1 MIVPSHF
8 PIALRQLMSHTNKD
22 ERVGQ
27 LARYEFILGLLP
39 SKESAISINTLRQRL
54 ANEGMD
60 VSIKTIQRDMIELE
74 EIYHPH
80 VRSRPHGRANL
91 WWAEKSLSRLFML
104 PTDAMNLVMIMNHAA
119 RFGMAAQVENLALL
133 RDYATSRLK
142 GSKPS
147 QDCSGK
153 VTSNT
158 RFVVLE
164 PGQVKPEVLKTVQQ
178 ALLDDH
184 SIKALYLKRGASEPR
199 QMHLKPLGLSYQD
212 SNIYLSC
219 IFEGLPKGKIAALPL
234 HRFQSAETTW
244 DNLEAPYDF
253 DINSFEAR
261 QSLIS
266 QKSEYPVQLKLRI
279 SQTLY
284 ERLDENALTTDQR
297 LQPASDGWWL
307 MTGSLPLSQG
317 LELWLLSQ
325 GEHLE
330 VLEPIELREQM
341 SASVKKMAAL
351 YEKTDTT
358 TQAVA
363 YQ

>member
-1 MIVPSHF
+1 
-8 PIALRQLMSHTNKD
+8 MSHTNKD
-22 ERVGQ
+22 DSVDQ
-27 LARYEFILGLLP
+27 LIRYERILGLLP
-39 SKESAISINTLRQRL
+39 RKESAISISAIHQNL
-54 ANEGMD
+54 AAQGTD
-60 VSIKTIQRDMIELE
+60 VSIKTIQRDMAALE
-74 EIYHPH
+74 KKY
-80 VRSRPHGRANL
+80 RPYVCCRKQGNATL

-104 PTDAMNLVMIMNHAA
+104 PTDAMNLVRIMNHAA
-119 RFGMAAQVENLALL
+119 RFGMAAQVENLAPL
-133 RDYATSRLK
+133 RDYAISRLE
-142 GSKPS
+142 GGRPR

-158 RFVVLE
+158 RFIVLE
-164 PGQVKPEVLKTVQQ
+164 PGQVKPEVLEVVQQ

-219 IFEGLPKGKIAALPL
+219 IFKGLSKGKIAALPL
-234 HRFQSAETTW
+234 HRFQTAESDW
-244 DNLEAPYDF
+244 DDSLEKPDNF

-261 QSLIS
+261 QSLVS
-266 QKSEYPVQLKLRI
+266 QKSEHPVQLKLRI
-279 SQTLY
+279 SQALY
-284 ERLDENALTTDQR
+284 ERLDENALTSDQQ
-297 LQPASDGWWL
+297 LQPAANGWWL

-317 LELWLLSQ
+317 LDLWLLSQ

-341 SASVKKMAAL
+341 TASVKKMAAL
-351 YEKTDTT
+351 YDKTDTT

-363 YQ
+363 YP